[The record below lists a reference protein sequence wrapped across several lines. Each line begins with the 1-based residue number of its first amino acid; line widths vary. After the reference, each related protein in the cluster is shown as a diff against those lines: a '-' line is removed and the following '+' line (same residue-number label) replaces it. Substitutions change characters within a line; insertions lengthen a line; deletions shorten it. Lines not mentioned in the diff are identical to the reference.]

1 MNISVSDIRDVLAHV
16 LTQLPEDTTVD
27 FWEAGIVDSL
37 SILDVVA
44 ALEER
49 FAVEFDAETLRR
61 ENFSSLAAIVRTLGA
76 LRKAHEKLG

>member
-1 MNISVSDIRDVLAHV
+1 MSTSVPDIRNVLSLV
-16 LTQLPEDTTVD
+16 LTRLPEDTQVD
-27 FWEAGIVDSL
+27 FWDAGIVDSL

-49 FAVEFDAETLRR
+49 FGVEFDAETLKR
-61 ENFSSLAAIVRTLGA
+61 ENFSSLAAIARTLDG